1 MTMAIIGG
9 IIILLASFAFYL
21 ASPNRKVALEHN
33 KTRLLNSLGTIGL
46 IIGLA
51 LILTWSGS
59 ASSVFI
65 ATTLVMLVLTII
77 PLFIAW
83 RGAKVEK
90 SK

>member
-1 MTMAIIGG
+1 MTMAIFGG

-21 ASPNRKVALEHN
+21 ASPNRKVALEFN
-33 KTRLLNSLGTIGL
+33 KARLLNSIGAIGL

-51 LILTWSGS
+51 FILTWSGS
-59 ASSVFI
+59 ATSVFI
-65 ATTLVMLVLTII
+65 AITLVMLVLTIA

>member
-1 MTMAIIGG
+1 MTMAIFGG
-9 IIILLASFAFYL
+9 IITVLASFAFYL
-21 ASPNRKVALEHN
+21 ASPNRKVAPELN
-33 KTRLLNSLGTIGL
+33 KARLLNSIGAIGL

-59 ASSVFI
+59 ATSVFI
-65 ATTLVMLVLTII
+65 AITLVMLVLTII

-83 RGAKVEK
+83 RGAKAEK

>member
-9 IIILLASFAFYL
+9 IVTVLASFAFYL
-21 ASPNRKVALEHN
+21 ASPNRKVLLEHN
-33 KTRLLNSLGTIGL
+33 KTQLLNSIGTIGL
-46 IIGLA
+46 VIGLA

-59 ASSVFI
+59 ATSVFI
-65 ATTLVMLVLTII
+65 AITLVMLVLTIV

-83 RGAKVEK
+83 RSAKAEK